1 MNEIF
6 DVVNL
11 RDQVLGRESR
21 FIVHKKN
28 LMHRAVHILIR
39 RSSGNW
45 LIQQRSEE
53 KDLDPCLWTS
63 SCSGHVDAG
72 ENYKEAA
79 VRECIEELGVTV
91 REQSLKEILR
101 CSPCQETGNE
111 FIRVYLLL
119 SDQEI
124 KFDRSEILKIR
135 ELSLSEI
142 SNFIKSH
149 SEQFSLS
156 FRHVFSLT
164 HEILLNERCLP

>member
-1 MNEIF
+1 MNEVF

-11 RDQVLGRESR
+11 LDQVVGKEKR
-21 FIVHKKN
+21 IIIHKKN
-28 LMHRAVHILIR
+28 LLHRAVHILIR

-45 LIQQRSEE
+45 VIQQRSEE
-53 KDLDPCLWTS
+53 KDLDPYLWTS

-91 REQSLKEILR
+91 REHSLKEILR
-101 CSPCQETGNE
+101 CSPCRETGNE

-124 KFDRSEILKIR
+124 KFDRREILKIR
-135 ELSLSEI
+135 ELKLSKL
-142 SNFIKSH
+142 SNLIKSH
-149 SEQFSLS
+149 SGQFSHS

-164 HEILLNERCLP
+164 HEILLNERGLS